1 MPSVSV
7 LMPVYNGEKYLA
19 AAVESILA
27 QAYRDFEF
35 VILNDGSTDGSMRI
49 LERFQRRD
57 PRIRVLSRENRG
69 LVQTVNELIGFA
81 RGEWVALMAQDD
93 ISLPERLALQS
104 DFLRRHPEVLC
115 VGGCVS
121 PRGGPARAH
130 GGGAGSSAFSRR
142 PARHGPDAIE
152 RPGLPSC
159 CSMDGGHLTA
169 GSGRPRSSTAG
180 VPSGRCRCARMA
192 GGCLLVRYSNHRAMR
207 MLV

>member
-115 VGGCVS
+115 VGGCFEVIDAQGRYLTVLRQPEDDAEIQRLNLVGHNSIHAACVMVRRAPLLAAGGLNSEGYSS
-121 PRGGPARAH
+121 PDLELSLPLRRGGA
-130 GGGAGSSAFSRR
+130 
-142 PARHGPDAIE
+142 
-152 RPGLPSC
+152 
-159 CSMDGGHLTA
+159 
-169 GSGRPRSSTAG
+169 
-180 VPSGRCRCARMA
+180 
-192 GGCLLVRYSNHRAMR
+192 
-207 MLV
+207 